1 MEKLQKNVINHIDYY
16 LKPGIYSIWGGNK
29 YYIGSAKDIGRRW
42 NEHLY
47 SLRNK
52 KHRNQKLQNFY
63 NKYGEKS
70 LAICIIEECD
80 YTSLLDREQYYL
92 DNFNPFFNIKKCAN
106 RGENSNS
113 KLNKKLIEDIA
124 VLYNN
129 KHNCKEIGEMLN
141 INPNVINNLV
151 LGNTY
156 SEFKYLFNYRP
167 FNKGS
172 KQSIETINK
181 RIEKLKGVKRTR
193 LEDDIIINILQDYS
207 KYSAS
212 DIALKYNLKES
223 IVKSLLFNK
232 KTVKGIKNKL
242 DFSLSEIRKPI
253 QGDNNKQQRFTI
265 EEINK
270 IVKLYNSGIKPIN
283 IAKKLFNN
291 ENLRFAIIKLAKGI
305 TYKEY
310 SHLFKGKDYFN
321 KKGDLSSDKVLQ
333 IKEKLKVQS
342 AREVSK
348 LFNIPIYTIKAI
360 KQNLI
365 YKYIN

>member
-16 LKPGIYSIWGGNK
+16 LKSGIYSIWGEDK

-70 LAICIIEECD
+70 LTICIIEECD

-106 RGENSNS
+106 RGENCNS
-113 KLNKKLIEDIA
+113 KLNKKLIEDISM
-124 VLYNN
+124 LYNN

-141 INPNVINNLV
+141 INPNIINNLV

-181 RIEKLKGVKRTR
+181 RAEKLKGIKRTY
-193 LEDDIIINILQDYS
+193 LEDNIIINILQDYS
-207 KYSAS
+207 TYSVS

-223 IVKSLLFNK
+223 QVKSLIFNK
-232 KTVKGIKNKL
+232 HSVKEIKNKIN
-242 DFSLSEIRKPI
+242 FSLCETRKQI
-253 QGDNNKQQRFTI
+253 KGLNNKQQRFTV

-270 IVKLYNSGIKPIN
+270 IAELYNSNVPPID
-283 IAKKLFNN
+283 IARKLFNN
-291 ENLRFAIIKLAKGI
+291 EKLRFAIAKLARGI
-305 TYKEY
+305 SYKEY
-310 SHLFKGKDYFN
+310 SHLFSVKNYHG
-321 KKGDLSSDKVLQ
+321 
-333 IKEKLKVQS
+333 
-342 AREVSK
+342 SK
-348 LFNIPIYTIKAI
+348 LNIK
-360 KQNLI
+360 K
-365 YKYIN
+365 